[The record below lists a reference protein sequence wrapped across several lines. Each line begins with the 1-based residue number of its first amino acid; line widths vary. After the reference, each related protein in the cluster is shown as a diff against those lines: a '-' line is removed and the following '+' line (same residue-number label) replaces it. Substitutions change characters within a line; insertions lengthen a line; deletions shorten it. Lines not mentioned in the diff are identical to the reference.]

1 MDIQL
6 RKGNFVLS
14 QLNNIESTN
23 GHIVTLVIHS
33 IFDNILEQGIN
44 TQKPQ
49 EQKNDYQDL

>member
-33 IFDNILEQGIN
+33 IFDILEQGIN
-44 TQKPQ
+44 TQKP
-49 EQKNDYQDL
+49 

>member
-49 EQKNDYQDL
+49 EQKNDDQDL

>member
-33 IFDNILEQGIN
+33 IFDNILKQGIN
-44 TQKPQ
+44 TQKP
-49 EQKNDYQDL
+49 